1 MADWTPPDAAA
12 LTRAL
17 AEGWRPAESARVG
30 GWLVRWSA
38 EGGKRASAIWPFGD
52 PGMDLDAAIA
62 AASALQRSRGSRP
75 LAHVGPAD
83 AALDA
88 RLAALG
94 WDAVEPCHVL
104 SASAAA
110 VAARGLCDRM
120 AVAVRCPLAA
130 LDELWEAGGIGPGR
144 RAVMETTPGPKEII
158 LMREDDRA
166 AAALFVAATGRIA
179 TLHAVHVAPAFRRH
193 GVGAALCAAAAAWA
207 EGAGADTLALAVTVA
222 NAPARAL
229 YGALGFAEAFP
240 YHYRLAPEDA

>member
-1 MADWTPPDAAA
+1 MAGWTPPDAAA
-12 LTRAL
+12 LTLAL
-17 AEGWRPAESARVG
+17 AEGWRPAESAHVG

-62 AASALQRSRGSRP
+62 AASGLQRARGSRP

-88 RLAALG
+88 RLDALG
-94 WDAVEPCHVL
+94 WQAVEPCHVL
-104 SASAAA
+104 AAPTA
-110 VAARGLCDRM
+110 ALAARGLGDRM

-144 RAVMETTPGPKEII
+144 RAVMETTPAPKEII

-166 AAALFVAATGRIA
+166 AAALFVAATGPVA
-179 TLHAVHVAPAFRRH
+179 TLHAVHVAPAFRRR
-193 GVGAALCAAAAAWA
+193 GVGAALCAAASAWA
-207 EGAGADTLALAVTVA
+207 VDAGAGTLALAVTVA
-222 NAPARAL
+222 NEPARAL
-229 YGALGFAEAFP
+229 YRALGFVEAFP
-240 YHYRLAPEDA
+240 YHYRRAPEAG